1 MKSTF
6 KYDSNIRQ
14 NLVKPKFL
22 LKSVSTSDSKQ
33 KNESKKAP
41 SDSNQKNENKKPP
54 SDSKQK
60 TEEKVAPSP
69 DTKQKTEKKVVT
81 LDSKLKNENKQ
92 LISEIFSQWRDSLSK
107 DSFTDLKI
115 LCKDDW
121 YGGVSLHKAVL
132 ASISPFMASI
142 LSDGRDET
150 TLLLPDIDR
159 YDLLNLVK
167 ILYGGKHDNQTP
179 TDELLHMLGIKEL
192 PKVIPSASTTNI
204 TSEYSLRIIL

>member
-1 MKSTF
+1 M
-6 KYDSNIRQ
+6 
-14 NLVKPKFL
+14 KFL
-22 LKSVSTSDSKQ
+22 LKPVSTSDSKQ

-41 SDSNQKNENKKPP
+41 SDSNQKNENKIKKPP

-192 PKVIPSASTTNI
+192 PKVIPLASTTNI
-204 TSEYSLRIIL
+204 TSEYSFTILF

>member
-1 MKSTF
+1 M
-6 KYDSNIRQ
+6 
-14 NLVKPKFL
+14 
-22 LKSVSTSDSKQ
+22 STSDSKQ

-41 SDSNQKNENKKPP
+41 SDSNQKNENKKTP
-54 SDSKQK
+54 SDSNQKIENKNSDTKQN

-81 LDSKLKNENKQ
+81 LDSKLRNENKQ
-92 LISEIFSQWRDSLSK
+92 LISDIFSQWRDSLSK

-179 TDELLHMLGIKEL
+179 TDELLQMLGIKEL

-204 TSEYSLRIIL
+204 TSEFPKV